1 MEISNKERVIF
12 DDIQKKLFYMIPEK
26 WDAIYLYASIV
37 EESHRKPV
45 GEMYF
50 YYLPKGILKR
60 KPVNV
65 YQIPGMFNIDEES
78 YNELVQRLF
87 FNIKQLRAIHK
98 ENNPKIWSNI
108 TISIENFQFK
118 IEYAYEDLGK
128 KSEFTPY
135 ERHIIWRYKHLNDDF
150 DFQTK
155 EEKNIIS
162 KYLNSDLIK
171 TEKNNDIYTEGMYRQ
186 QVHNI
191 IDYERMMTIEA
202 AIASQKEE
210 AMKEEKKSKSKKKS
224 NNMDDENQTSKKI
237 ESENQILFNRVEKMR
252 KSMKPAKEEIK
263 KEIAKNEISD
273 DIDDDMIL
281 SSDFMTKKD
290 K

>member
-37 EESHRKPV
+37 EEPLKKPV

-78 YNELVQRLF
+78 YNELIQRLF
-87 FNIKQLRAIHK
+87 LNIKQLRMIHK
-98 ENNPKIWSNI
+98 ENNPRVWTNI
-108 TISIENFQFK
+108 TISIENYQFK
-118 IEYAYEDLGK
+118 IEYAYEDLGRN
-128 KSEFTPY
+128 SEFTPY

-155 EEKNIIS
+155 EEKNIINQ
-162 KYLNSDLIK
+162 YLNSNLIR
-171 TEKNNDIYTEGMYRQ
+171 TEKNNDIYTEGMYKQ
-186 QVHNI
+186 HVHNI

-210 AMKEEKKSKSKKKS
+210 ISEDVKKSKSEKKRNKKDEENIQ
-224 NNMDDENQTSKKI
+224 NNKTLEN
-237 ESENQILFNRVEKMR
+237 ENQILFNRVDKMK
-252 KSMKPAKEEIK
+252 KSITKHEEQVQENNI
-263 KEIAKNEISD
+263 E
-273 DIDDDMIL
+273 DDMIL

-290 K
+290 KNEK

>member
-37 EESHRKPV
+37 EEPLKKPV

-78 YNELVQRLF
+78 YNELIQRLF
-87 FNIKQLRAIHK
+87 LNIKQLRMIHK
-98 ENNPKIWSNI
+98 ENNPRVWTNI
-108 TISIENFQFK
+108 TISIENYQFK
-118 IEYAYEDLGK
+118 IEYAYEDLGRN
-128 KSEFTPY
+128 SEFTPY

-155 EEKNIIS
+155 EEKNIINQ
-162 KYLNSDLIK
+162 YLNSNLIR
-171 TEKNNDIYTEGMYRQ
+171 TEKNNDIYTEGMYKQ
-186 QVHNI
+186 HVHNI

-210 AMKEEKKSKSKKKS
+210 ISEDVKKSKSEKKRNKKDEENIQ
-224 NNMDDENQTSKKI
+224 NNKTLEN
-237 ESENQILFNRVEKMR
+237 ENQILFNRVDKMK
-252 KSMKPAKEEIK
+252 KSITKHDEQVQENNI
-263 KEIAKNEISD
+263 E
-273 DIDDDMIL
+273 DDMIL

-290 K
+290 KNEK

>member
-37 EESHRKPV
+37 EEPLKKPV

-78 YNELVQRLF
+78 YNELIQRLF
-87 FNIKQLRAIHK
+87 LNIKQLRMIHK
-98 ENNPKIWSNI
+98 ENNPRVWTNI
-108 TISIENFQFK
+108 TISIENYQFK
-118 IEYAYEDLGK
+118 IEYAYEDLGRN
-128 KSEFTPY
+128 SEFTPY

-155 EEKNIIS
+155 EEKNIINQ
-162 KYLNSDLIK
+162 YLNSNLIR
-171 TEKNNDIYTEGMYRQ
+171 TEKNNDIYTEGMYKQ
-186 QVHNI
+186 HVHNI

-210 AMKEEKKSKSKKKS
+210 ISEDVKKSKSEKKRNKKDEENIQ
-224 NNMDDENQTSKKI
+224 NNKTLEN
-237 ESENQILFNRVEKMR
+237 ENQILFNRVDQMK
-252 KSMKPAKEEIK
+252 KSITKHEEQVQENNI
-263 KEIAKNEISD
+263 E
-273 DIDDDMIL
+273 DDMIL

-290 K
+290 KNEK

>member
-37 EESHRKPV
+37 EEPLKKPV

-78 YNELVQRLF
+78 DNELIQRLF
-87 FNIKQLRAIHK
+87 LNIKQLRMIHK
-98 ENNPKIWSNI
+98 ENNPRVWTNI
-108 TISIENFQFK
+108 TISIENYQFK
-118 IEYAYEDLGK
+118 IEYAYEDLGRN
-128 KSEFTPY
+128 SEFTPY

-155 EEKNIIS
+155 EEKNIINQ
-162 KYLNSDLIK
+162 YLNSNLIR
-171 TEKNNDIYTEGMYRQ
+171 TEKNNDIYTEGMYKQ
-186 QVHNI
+186 HVHNI

-210 AMKEEKKSKSKKKS
+210 ISEDVKKSKSEKKRNKKDEENIQ
-224 NNMDDENQTSKKI
+224 NNKTLEN
-237 ESENQILFNRVEKMR
+237 ENQILFNRVDQMK
-252 KSMKPAKEEIK
+252 KSITKHEEQVQENNI
-263 KEIAKNEISD
+263 E
-273 DIDDDMIL
+273 DDMIL

-290 K
+290 KNEK